1 APRLSEGV
9 APSIDEPERVPG
21 TMVLWSPATSE
32 DAGTRLAIVTAL
44 AFKERES
51 SASSPW
57 WDFLSIYD
65 GEKEHALPL
74 EPLPPLKRVPQEVPR
89 ALMPALA
96 STAASPPLTTA
107 PTADWSWLSSLEG
120 IDRAT
125 RIELPV
131 NQEAIP
137 HIVGSKGRTI
147 RALED
152 KFGVVIG
159 VMDVP
164 EVGALVTFLGPQVP
178 VLWAKVAVELLA
190 RGARAALAR
199 LQWSPG

>member
-1 APRLSEGV
+1 
-9 APSIDEPERVPG
+9 
-21 TMVLWSPATSE
+21 M
-32 DAGTRLAIVTAL
+32 
-44 AFKERES
+44 
-51 SASSPW
+51 
-57 WDFLSIYD
+57 
-65 GEKEHALPL
+65 
-74 EPLPPLKRVPQEVPR
+74 EVPR

-96 STAASPPLTTA
+96 STAVSPPPTASPI
-107 PTADWSWLSSLEG
+107 ADWSWLSSLEG

-125 RIELPV
+125 RLELPV
-131 NQEAIP
+131 SQEAIP

-178 VLWAKVAVELLA
+178 VLWAKVDVELLT